1 MCSPRSPA
9 TLARTTNSGSQHT
22 GSPCM
27 SRRAELAL
35 VALFSLAVAV
45 AIFAGLRNAVGGAG
59 GGTPSAYLAGPDG
72 AKGVYEVLQRLG
84 CPVERRRT
92 PLYDLTRVRRSPVL
106 LVVLDPPDDLTAAE
120 LEQVV
125 RYVRSGG
132 AVLAAGDGGGITRCT
147 GWDADA
153 VFLKGYAG
161 DSQTVQQPVS
171 ALELPSV
178 TAVLRPLDSLLTG
191 QSADTRRRVRR
202 SLDSE
207 SGCSGLAVAKRDTL
221 LRTEH
226 GKPG

>member
-84 CPVERRRT
+84 CPLERRRT
-92 PLYDLTRVRRSPVL
+92 PLYDLARARRPPAL

-132 AVLAAGDGGGITRCT
+132 AVLAAGDGGGSTHCA
-147 GWDADA
+147 GWGANTP
-153 VFLKGYAG
+153 LRKGDPT
-161 DSQTVQQPVS
+161 DSQPVEQPVS
-171 ALELPSV
+171 DLELQCV
-178 TAVLRPLDSLLTG
+178 
-191 QSADTRRRVRR
+191 
-202 SLDSE
+202 
-207 SGCSGLAVAKRDTL
+207 
-221 LRTEH
+221 
-226 GKPG
+226 